1 MWLPLLSPG
10 PPAEPNLRLGRAI
23 SSGDRLS
30 LAAVEHAHRCQNLWS
45 TDLSRAATLNT
56 TQSAQLLLQ
65 YIADLIRMTGENLI
79 IY

>member
-1 MWLPLLSPG
+1 VVT
-10 PPAEPNLRLGRAI
+10 
-23 SSGDRLS
+23 RLS